1 MTDTTKEAAT
11 ATATATATAAVAATA
26 TGDET
31 TVTRLPRTHVDS
43 APLPTDSMVTVPLSE
58 AGTIPDEEGTRASVA
73 GTIPDEEEGTCQST
87 AHPAQPSIVVEE
99 RRDSSRPNSTE
110 ILKAFGRRS
119 SQVSLDTGTS
129 TGIDTGTSTGTV
141 DSPTVSVH
149 DTDALD
155 SPQSPTALRR
165 RSDGSG
171 KSEPVDWA
179 ELEKKEEEE
188 QEQEPEGEG
197 GNKAMALLLARLE
210 QENNA
215 LLSDSKATMKTARA
229 RSQSRPP
236 SFGQLMRLVQA
247 DDASRMRLSQLPS
260 PPPMTELEFW
270 AALVRDYPQTVQRLP
285 TLCLNKIRG
294 GIPPPLRG
302 VVWQSASGSREKLI
316 EDQYDSLCGESS
328 PYENIINKDL
338 GRSFPGVEM
347 FKDPE
352 GEGQKML
359 GRVLKCFSL
368 YDHKIGYCQG
378 LGFLVGPLLMQMGDK
393 EAFCVLVRL
402 MEDYDLR
409 SCFLPDL
416 SGLHLRIF
424 QFQHLLAQHMP
435 EVAKHLDELD
445 IQSAYLSQ
453 WFLSFFAVTCPLPM
467 LFRIYDV
474 LFAEG
479 ASETIMRVALA
490 LMKRNEQKLLSLT
503 EFEDVMQLLLGRQLW
518 DPYGRNAGSADELVN
533 DFVGFTNDVTREKL
547 QGLEQQYKESQEKD
561 ASKQQVQKS
570 AMSFLGRL
578 FSPSN
583 SSTKS
588 VALSPGLTAPS
599 RPVSFLRRSASKQS
613 LASTL
618 NSTES
623 DASATTQS
631 TALTEMS
638 RGSSADAFSL
648 KSGHGSVAMGHSA
661 KDRDLHYQIEQLL
674 MSVSQLQRQNSEMEN
689 ALQRQQEDRK
699 EDYRVVR
706 TVVDKIRKK
715 TSNLAAPSTRQSR
728 RRTTITSATVVPPYD
743 ESATAALPE
752 EAVELVNT
760 LETRFPYEQI
770 NNRASSMFETKE
782 MLRDNLSRVKEQLA
796 SETLRAHSFARDLN
810 DRDAELQSARD
821 ALKDTRHRLQESYN
835 QNQKLEKTIQD
846 LRQNARKN
854 SAVASWTQPDSP
866 DTPPTLS
873 RSTTAD
879 SISGGL
885 RELRLGRTP
894 SQKAAQAPTTIFSKR
909 SSSLATQQ
917 VLATD
922 NNAPA
927 DNEALLLELVNA
939 KTAEAVAKSELE
951 ELRAKFET
959 MRRVMSGAATSP
971 TPKSP
976 TPSPSIVVEKRDTTP
991 TAGGWNWGGWKR
1003 TVSTNNASVS

>member
-1 MTDTTKEAAT
+1 MTSEMAT
-11 ATATATATAAVAATA
+11 ATVTVEETVA
-26 TGDET
+26 
-31 TVTRLPRTHVDS
+31 RSPRTHVDS

-58 AGTIPDEEGTRASVA
+58 AGTTPDDEDVRESV
-73 GTIPDEEEGTCQST
+73 S
-87 AHPAQPSIVVEE
+87 QPQIIVEE
-99 RRDSSRPNSTE
+99 RPESSRPFSSE
-110 ILKAFGRRS
+110 ILKAFGRRD
-119 SQVSLDTGTS
+119 SQASVETR
-129 TGIDTGTSTGTV
+129 TV
-141 DSPTVSVH
+141 GSPTVSVH
-149 DTDALD
+149 DADAD
-155 SPQSPTALRR
+155 ADADDARKSRARLRR
-165 RSDGSG
+165 ESDDSG

-179 ELEKKEEEE
+179 ELEKKEE
-188 QEQEPEGEG
+188 QEPEGEG
-197 GNKAMALLLARLE
+197 QDKAMALLLARLE

-215 LLSDSKATMKTARA
+215 LMSDSKAGIKASRA

-236 SFGQLMRLVQA
+236 SFGQLKRLVQE
-247 DDASRMRLSQLPS
+247 DEASQVRFSQLPS

-285 TLCLNKIRG
+285 TLSLNKIRG
-294 GIPPPLRG
+294 GIPAPLRG

-316 EDQYDSLCGESS
+316 EDQYDTLCGESS
-328 PYENIINKDL
+328 PHENIINKDL

-368 YDHKIGYCQG
+368 YDHKVGYCQG

-416 SGLHLRIF
+416 SGLHLRIY
-424 QFQHLLAQHMP
+424 QFQQLLAQHMP
-435 EVAKHLDELD
+435 QLAKHLDELG
-445 IQSAYLSQ
+445 IESAYLSQ

-490 LMKRNEQKLLSLT
+490 LMKRNEQKLLSLS

-518 DPYGRNAGSADELVN
+518 DPYGRNTHSADELVN
-533 DFVGFTNDVTREKL
+533 DFVGFTNDVTRERL
-547 QGLEQQYKESQEKD
+547 QGLEQQYKESQERD
-561 ASKQQVQKS
+561 TSKQQVQKS

-578 FSPSN
+578 WGPSN

-588 VALSPGLTAPS
+588 LALSPGLSAPS

-618 NSTES
+618 NSTADS
-623 DASATTQS
+623 DSSAATQS
-631 TALTEMS
+631 TALTDMS
-638 RGSSADAFSL
+638 RGSTADAFSL
-648 KSGHGSVAMGHSA
+648 KSGHGSVAMGQNSRV
-661 KDRDLHYQIEQLL
+661 RDLDYQIEQLL
-674 MSVSQLQRQNSEMEN
+674 MSVSQLQRQNSELEA
-689 ALQRQQEDRK
+689 ALQKQREDRK
-699 EDYRVVR
+699 EDTRIVR

-715 TSNLAAPSTRQSR
+715 TTTLAPPTSRSSR
-728 RRTTITSATVVPPYD
+728 RRTTITAATVIPPPED
-743 ESATAALPE
+743 SANSGLPE
-752 EAVELVNT
+752 EAIEIVDT
-760 LETRFPYEQI
+760 LETRFPFEPTHH
-770 NNRASSMFETKE
+770 RASSMFETKE
-782 MLRDNLSRVKEQLA
+782 VLRENMARIKEQLA
-796 SETLRAHSFARDLN
+796 SETARAQALARDLN
-810 DRDAELQSARD
+810 DRDTELQSARD
-821 ALKDTRHRLQESYN
+821 ALKDTRHRAQGYYN
-835 QNQKLEKTIQD
+835 QVQQQEKTIQD
-846 LRQNARKN
+846 LKQNARKN
-854 SAVASWTQPDSP
+854 SAVASWTGADSGP

-894 SQKAAQAPTTIFSKR
+894 SQKSQHPPTTVFSKR

-917 VLATD
+917 ILATD

-939 KTAEAVAKSELE
+939 KTAEAVAKQELE
-951 ELRAKFET
+951 EMRARFEG
-959 MRRVMSGAATSP
+959 MKRVMSGQATSP
-971 TPKSP
+971 I
-976 TPSPSIVVEKRDTTP
+976 PSPGGVVGGEKKSEGAAQA
-991 TAGGWNWGGWKR
+991 AGGWNWGGWKR
-1003 TVSTNNASVS
+1003 TVSSSGA

>member
-1 MTDTTKEAAT
+1 MDAQQEVATTSIEET
-11 ATATATATAAVAATA
+11 AT
-26 TGDET
+26 
-31 TVTRLPRTHVDS
+31 RSPRTHVDS
-43 APLPTDSMVTVPLSE
+43 SPLPTDSMVTVPLSE
-58 AGTIPDEEGTRASVA
+58 AGTSPDDDDLRE
-73 GTIPDEEEGTCQST
+73 ST
-87 AHPAQPSIVVEE
+87 GRPQIIVEE

-119 SQVSLDTGTS
+119 SQGS
-129 TGIDTGTSTGTV
+129 IDAPTA

-149 DTDALD
+149 DVDTPS
-155 SPQSPTALRR
+155 SPEAPNFSRR
-165 RSDGSG
+165 GSDGSG

-179 ELEKKEEEE
+179 ELEKKEE
-188 QEQEPEGEG
+188 QEPEGEG
-197 GNKAMALLLARLE
+197 QDKAMALLLARLE
-210 QENNA
+210 QENAA
-215 LLSDSKATMKTARA
+215 LMSDSKAGIKANRA

-236 SFGQLMRLVQA
+236 SFNQLKRLVQE
-247 DDASRMRLSQLPS
+247 DDASGVRFSQLPS

-285 TLCLNKIRG
+285 TLCLNKIRS
-294 GIPPPLRG
+294 GIPAPLRG
-302 VVWQSASGSREKLI
+302 VVWQSASGSRQKLI
-316 EDQYDSLCGESS
+316 EDQYESLCGESS

-424 QFQHLLAQHMP
+424 QFQRLLHHHMP
-435 EVAKHLDELD
+435 ELAKHLDDLGVE
-445 IQSAYLSQ
+445 SAYLSQ

-490 LMKRNEQKLLSLT
+490 LMKRNEQKLLSLS

-518 DPYGRNAGSADELVN
+518 DPYGRNTHSADELVN
-533 DFVGFTNDVTREKL
+533 DFVGFTNDVTRERL
-547 QGLEQQYKESQEKD
+547 QGLEQQYKESQERD
-561 ASKQQVQKS
+561 VSKQQVQKS

-578 FSPSN
+578 WGPSN

-588 VALSPGLTAPS
+588 VTLSPGLSAPS

-618 NSTES
+618 NSTAES
-623 DASATTQS
+623 DTSAATQS
-631 TALTEMS
+631 TALTDIS

-674 MSVSQLQRQNSEMEN
+674 MSVSQLQRQNSELEA
-689 ALQRQQEDRK
+689 ALQKQREDRK
-699 EDYRVVR
+699 EDHRIVW

-715 TSNLAAPSTRQSR
+715 TSTLAPPSSRSSR
-728 RRTTITSATVVPPYD
+728 RRTTITAATVIPPPD
-743 ESATAALPE
+743 EPATIALPE
-752 EAVELVNT
+752 GAEEVVDV
-760 LETRFPYEQI
+760 LEKQFPFEQTHH
-770 NNRASSMFETKE
+770 RASSMFETKE
-782 MLRDNLSRVKEQLA
+782 VMRENLSRTKEQLA
-796 SETLRAHSFARDLN
+796 SETLRAQALARDLN

-821 ALKDTRHRLQESYN
+821 ALKDVRHRLQESYN
-835 QNQKLEKTIQD
+835 QNQKQERTIQD
-846 LRQNARKN
+846 MRRNERKN
-854 SAVASWTQPDSP
+854 SAAAAWTHVDSSP

-879 SISGGL
+879 SITGGL
-885 RELRLGRTP
+885 RELRLGRTA
-894 SQKAAQAPTTIFSKR
+894 SQKSNHAPTTIFSKR
-909 SSSLATQQ
+909 TSSLATQQ
-917 VLATD
+917 VLSTE
-922 NNAPA
+922 NHAPA
-927 DNEALLLELVNA
+927 ENEALLLELVNA
-939 KTAEAVAKSELE
+939 KTAEAVAKQELE
-951 ELRAKFET
+951 ELRAKFEG
-959 MRRVMSGAATSP
+959 MKRVISGATSSPPSISP
-971 TPKSP
+971 TP
-976 TPSPSIVVEKRDTTP
+976 TASPSITVEKKDAGAA
-991 TAGGWNWGGWKR
+991 AGGWNWGGWKR

>member
-1 MTDTTKEAAT
+1 MDVDKDTKPSDAGES
-11 ATATATATAAVAATA
+11 
-26 TGDET
+26 
-31 TVTRLPRTHVDS
+31 VTRSPRTHVDS
-43 APLPTDSMVTVPLSE
+43 SPLPTDSMVTVPLSE
-58 AGTIPDEEGTRASVA
+58 ADSGIPDDDHDDHDHESSDM
-73 GTIPDEEEGTCQST
+73 I
-87 AHPAQPSIVVEE
+87 VEE
-99 RRDSSRPNSTE
+99 RRTSSRPDSSE
-110 ILKAFGRRS
+110 IHKAFGRRS
-119 SQVSLDTGTS
+119 SQASDNAPTA
-129 TGIDTGTSTGTV
+129 

-149 DTDALD
+149 DTDAQV
-155 SPQSPTALRR
+155 SPKSSIKSRR
-165 RSDGSG
+165 NSNGSG
-171 KSEPVDWA
+171 KSEQVDWA
-179 ELEKKEEEE
+179 ELEKKEEQEEGGEE
-188 QEQEPEGEG
+188 Q
-197 GNKAMALLLARLE
+197 AMALLLARLE

-215 LLSDSKATMKTARA
+215 LLSDSKAGMKVSRA

-236 SFGQLMRLVQA
+236 SFNQLKRLVQ
-247 DDASRMRLSQLPS
+247 DESSTVRFSQLPS

-270 AALVRDYPQTVQRLP
+270 AALVRDYPQTIQRLP

-294 GIPPPLRG
+294 GIPAPLRG

-316 EDQYDSLCGESS
+316 EDQYDTLSGECS

-368 YDHKIGYCQG
+368 YDSKIGYCQG

-424 QFQHLLAQHMP
+424 QFQKLLHHHMPQLAQH
-435 EVAKHLDELD
+435 LDTLGVE
-445 IQSAYLSQ
+445 SAYLSQ

-490 LMKRNEQKLLSLT
+490 LMKRNEQKLLSLS

-533 DFVGFTNDVTREKL
+533 DFVGFTNDVTRERL
-547 QGLEQQYKESQEKD
+547 QGLEQQYKEAQEKD
-561 ASKQQVQKS
+561 SSKQQVQKS
-570 AMSFLGRL
+570 ATSFLGRL
-578 FSPSN
+578 WGPSN

-588 VALSPGLTAPS
+588 MSLSPGLSAPS

-618 NSTES
+618 NSTAES
-623 DASATTQS
+623 DASAATQS
-631 TALTEMS
+631 TALTDLS
-638 RGSSADAFSL
+638 RGSSADVMSL

-674 MSVSQLQRQNSEMEN
+674 MSVSQLQRQNSELEA
-689 ALQRQQEDRK
+689 ALQKQREDRK
-699 EDYRVVR
+699 EDHRVVR
-706 TVVDKIRKK
+706 TLVDKVRKK
-715 TSNLAAPSTRQSR
+715 TSTLSAPSTRQSR
-728 RRTTITSATVVPPYD
+728 RRTTITAATAVPPPS
-743 ESATAALPE
+743 ETATADLPE
-752 EAVELVNT
+752 ETAEIVEVLDQ
-760 LETRFPYEQI
+760 RFPLAQTHH
-770 NNRASSMFETKE
+770 RASSMFETKE
-782 MLRDNLSRVKEQLA
+782 ILRENLSRTKEQLN
-796 SETLRAHSFARDLN
+796 SETLRAQSLARDLN
-810 DRDAELQSARD
+810 DRDAELQVARE
-821 ALKDTRHRLQESYN
+821 ALKDTRQRLQDSYN
-835 QNQKLEKTIQD
+835 QNQQKEKMIQD
-846 LRQNARKN
+846 LRVNARKT
-854 SAVASWTQPDSP
+854 SAVASWTGVDVPAP

-879 SISGGL
+879 SSTGGL
-885 RELRLGRTP
+885 REFRLGRTP
-894 SQKAAQAPTTIFSKR
+894 SQKSIPPPATIFSKR
-909 SSSLATQQ
+909 SSSLATQS
-917 VLATD
+917 VLATE
-922 NNAPA
+922 NLTPA

-939 KTAEAVAKSELE
+939 KTAEAVAKQELE
-951 ELRAKFET
+951 EFRSKFEG
-959 MRRVMSGAATSP
+959 MKRVISGQSPVTTPSAVTPSP
-971 TPKSP
+971 TPKDPASGAG
-976 TPSPSIVVEKRDTTP
+976 VAAAV
-991 TAGGWNWGGWKR
+991 GGWAWGGWKR
-1003 TVSTNNASVS
+1003 TVSTNNANVS